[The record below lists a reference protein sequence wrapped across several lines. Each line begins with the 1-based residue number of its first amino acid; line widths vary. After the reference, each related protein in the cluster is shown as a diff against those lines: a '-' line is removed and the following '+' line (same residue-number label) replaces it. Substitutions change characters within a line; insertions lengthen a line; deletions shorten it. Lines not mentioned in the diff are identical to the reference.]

1 MELPKRKQTRC
12 PYIDYS
18 KTGAYF
24 ITFSTLERRNY
35 FWMFPDRKYTSPDE
49 IELNSIGI
57 AVKETLL
64 KISEHYPYTSLDYYV
79 IMPDHVHLLLCDLP
93 PKEGEAVPRKDIT
106 VLASQIKGTV
116 TKKSENPYGR
126 NRFSIT

>member
-1 MELPKRKQTRC
+1 
-12 PYIDYS
+12 
-18 KTGAYF
+18 
-24 ITFSTLERRNY
+24 
-35 FWMFPDRKYTSPDE
+35 MFPDRKYTSPDE

-79 IMPDHVHLLLCDLP
+79 IMPDHVHLLLCYLP

-116 TKKSENPYGR
+116 TKKIGESVWQKSFFDHVIRNDNDYFETARYILNNPIKWYYQYH
-126 NRFSIT
+126 S